1 MKTLQRIIKSI
12 SLLSLTALLI
22 ISCSPEDG
30 AQGPAGPAG
39 PQGEQGPTGQDGA
52 DGAQG
57 EQGEPGT
64 ANVIYSDWIENGFTP
79 GGGLLQKV
87 FTLATEA
94 EINALDINLDQSTI
108 MVYARGNILLLA
120 GDEVIPLPYFRSS
133 TEDTYSYTFGDGS
146 LRALGTTP
154 NDGSNDFDLFDDYR
168 YVIIPGGQSTST
180 GKQTPPDY
188 TKMSY
193 EEVTKLFN
201 IKD

>member
-22 ISCSPEDG
+22 MSCSPEDG
-30 AQGPAGPAG
+30 AQGPTGPAG
-39 PQGEQGPTGQDGA
+39 PQGEQGPVGP

-57 EQGEPGT
+57 ETGN
-64 ANVIYSDWIENGFTP
+64 ANVIVSDWIENGFTP

-94 EINALDINLDQSTI
+94 EINALDIDLDQSTI

-120 GDEVIPLPYFRSS
+120 GDEVIPLPYFRAS
-133 TEDTYSYTFGDGS
+133 TEDTYSFTFGDGS
-146 LRALGTTP
+146 LRVLGITP
-154 NDGSNDFDLFDDYR
+154 NDGTNDFDLFDDYR
-168 YVIIPGGQSTST
+168 YVIIPAENSQS

-193 EEVTKLFN
+193 EEVAKLFN